1 MFWSNEVNMKI
12 QLEIGGQFGSSESD
26 HLILWYLCVLIFIFE
41 CGTQGFFNDFLF
53 TSPFSKWWYHL
64 WHVVTWISR
73 PGATTL
79 LQILRT
85 LPVARWAAGAGEGLG
100 ALVNIQ
106 CKDISNCYPMSDFIR
121 KTHGIRDDFESLSY
135 KTCAFSSSRMD
146 SELTLRCLASTVLPV
161 LTNLLFEVGNWQ
173 AIQLKSLKSCA
184 WRWVA
189 IKGVPKMLQFSC
201 LTSPNDGWTSAIFEK
216 RSWVHIIFDP
226 FWSILLGSSFRVQV
240 SPKFAPGGYSKKSVM

>member
-1 MFWSNEVNMKI
+1 MARGDVDVPAKGQPLYSRSSRLYQWQDGPPARAKVWGTLSTSSVKIFRTAIQWVISAGNPMK
-12 QLEIGGQFGSSESD
+12 
-26 HLILWYLCVLIFIFE
+26 
-41 CGTQGFFNDFLF
+41 
-53 TSPFSKWWYHL
+53 K
-64 WHVVTWISR
+64 
-73 PGATTL
+73 
-79 LQILRT
+79 
-85 LPVARWAAGAGEGLG
+85 
-100 ALVNIQ
+100 
-106 CKDISNCYPMSDFIR
+106 
-121 KTHGIRDDFESLSY
+121 RDVFESLSY

-161 LTNLLFEVGNWQ
+161 ITNLLFEVGNWQ

-184 WRWVA
+184 WRRVA